1 MRSRGV
7 WSFMGA
13 TMVMAAWALAWAP
26 VAGQARAAS
35 ARKFE
40 PPRLS
45 DGKPDLQGIWQV
57 RNTAYAD
64 LEDHPARLLG
74 DKKSARLFY
83 SAGLSV
89 VEGREIPYRPEAL
102 ATKRENFRNQETA
115 DPMAKCY
122 LPGVP
127 RVMYLPV
134 PFQLFQTSRFITIV
148 PEYTHSVRTI
158 FVDGST
164 HLEDIQFW
172 MGDSRGRWE
181 GDTLVVDVTN
191 FNGKTWLD
199 MAGNF
204 HSDALHV
211 VERFTLVD
219 ADTIQYEAAMEDPN
233 VFTRPWKIGMPI
245 SRVRPSERPEIL
257 EYECADLLSEAAGI
271 QVNPSEEPP
280 AR

>member
-13 TMVMAAWALAWAP
+13 TVVMGAWALAWAP
-26 VAGQARAAS
+26 VAGQAPAAS

-83 SAGLSV
+83 PAGLSV

-102 ATKRENFRNQETA
+102 ATKLENFRNQETA

-127 RVMYLPV
+127 RVMYLPL

-148 PEYTHSVRTI
+148 PEHTHSVRTI
-158 FVDGST
+158 FVDGARV
-164 HLEDIQFW
+164 E
-172 MGDSRGRWE
+172 GVPRARGLVCLRQHDE
-181 GDTLVVDVTN
+181 G
-191 FNGKTWLD
+191 
-199 MAGNF
+199 
-204 HSDALHV
+204 
-211 VERFTLVD
+211 
-219 ADTIQYEAAMEDPN
+219 AAS
-233 VFTRPWKIGMPI
+233 VWWR
-245 SRVRPSERPEIL
+245 
-257 EYECADLLSEAAGI
+257 AAGGGPGRQDGGRLDRI
-271 QVNPSEEPP
+271 CANGQTG
-280 AR
+280 